1 MTDAET
7 VALALYRRLTA
18 YLDTSYETLQNYVQ
32 MITSYIESDVW
43 QDNPQVGADNFLRA
57 LHFCDTQELD
67 IRFAQ
72 LETAAI
78 SYYEIRWLMKDLRTL
93 YFMIKPPRAA
103 RQLFL
108 D

>member
-7 VALALYRRLTA
+7 VALALYRRLNA
-18 YLDTSYETLQNYVQ
+18 YLDTSYETLQEYVQ
-32 MITSYIESDVW
+32 MITNYIESDVW
-43 QDNPQVGADNFLRA
+43 QDNPQVDANNFLRA
-57 LHFCDTQELD
+57 LDFCDDEELD

-78 SYYEIRWLMKDLRTL
+78 SYFEIRWLMRDLRTI
-93 YFMIKPPRAA
+93 YIMINPPRAA
-103 RQLFL
+103 RRLFF

>member
-7 VALALYRRLTA
+7 VALALYRRLSSF
-18 YLDTSYETLQNYVQ
+18 LDTPYETLQEYVQ
-32 MITSYIESDVW
+32 MITNYIESDVW
-43 QDNPQVGADNFLRA
+43 QQDQRVGANNFLRA
-57 LHFCDTQELD
+57 LDFCDDQELD

-78 SYYEIRWLMKDLRTL
+78 SDFEIRWLMKDLRTI
-93 YFMIKPPRAA
+93 YFMINPPRSA
-103 RQLFL
+103 RRLFF